1 MDITALKHLYL
12 TVPVSFGGEI
22 VTATFNAA
30 KYDAAYQ
37 KKVRDHS
44 TLFTTLDALE
54 HLEASWDLT
63 ADGVPLDP
71 ITAENLAAW
80 LEAYPWLDQV
90 ISAVYAA
97 CLDAISPKAL
107 AGASLYPPA
116 SPLSQTG
123 TT

>member
-30 KYDAAYQ
+30 KYDAAYHRR
-37 KKVRDHS
+37 VGDRR
-44 TLFTTLDALE
+44 TPFTTLDALE
-54 HLEASWDLT
+54 HLEAAWDLS
-63 ADGVPLDP
+63 ADGVPLAP
-71 ITAENLAAW
+71 MTAENLAQW
-80 LEAYPWLDQV
+80 LEQYPWLDQV
-90 ISAVYAA
+90 VGAVYAA

-116 SPLSQTG
+116 SPLSATV